1 MRAPFD
7 FPEPEKRSIEDPTVK
22 VSASNFLAFFGVQ
35 SAYGPA
41 VTLDNAL
48 TVPAVAAAV
57 SFLSASMAN
66 LPLHAYRDTGEGSE
80 RIRGPLQ
87 RIVNEAPNDEWT
99 SFGARKYFWQQVF
112 TAGRG
117 LFWIERS
124 GTGIAGLW
132 PMEVAKTTVVR
143 QDGRKVY
150 QFGGR
155 TYPAADV
162 IDVPFLLKPD
172 QLSVASPIML
182 AAKTISLAL
191 AMNDYAAGFF
201 AGGGV
206 PPLALTGPLPQGAAA
221 MGRAMDDVSR
231 AITAAKASN
240 KPVFPMP
247 PGHDLKQV
255 GFDPAKGQMTEAM
268 RFIVEEIARA
278 YSLPPVFLQDLTH
291 GTFSN
296 TEQQDLHLTK
306 HLIAQWAKALE
317 EEMNLKLFGAKRNVR
332 YVEHSLDG
340 MMRGDFKSRLEGLS
354 TAVNTALLT
363 PNEARALDNREGKPN
378 GDDLY
383 IQGATV
389 KLGSQ
394 VAPPST
400 GATDDPGA

>member
-7 FPEPEKRSIEDPTVK
+7 FPEPEKRSIENPNVR
-22 VSASNFLAFFGVQ
+22 VSAENFLAFFGVQ

-41 VTLDNAL
+41 VTLDNAM

-57 SFLSASMAN
+57 SFLSGSMAN
-66 LPLHAYRDTGEGSE
+66 LPLHAYRDTPEGSV
-80 RIRGPLQ
+80 RITGQLQ

-117 LFWIERS
+117 LFWIERA
-124 GTGIAGLW
+124 GTSVYALW
-132 PMEVAKTTVVR
+132 PMEVNKTTVIR

-150 QFGGR
+150 QFGGK

-172 QLSVASPIML
+172 QLSVASPVML
-182 AAKTISLAL
+182 ASKTISLAL

-206 PPLALTGPLPQGAAA
+206 PPLALSGPLPQGAAA
-221 MGRAMDDVSR
+221 MGRAMDDINR
-231 AITAAKASN
+231 AITAAKATN

-247 PGHDLKQV
+247 PGHELKQV

-317 EEMNLKLFGAKRNVR
+317 EEMNLKLFGARRNVR

-363 PNEARALDNREGKPN
+363 PNEARALDNRPAKDN

-394 VAPPST
+394 VAAPPT
-400 GATDDPGA
+400 GAGNDPGA